1 MLVEESECLRH
12 LCAHY
17 ADEEPLYLADTCVL
31 DGVERSKIL
40 GVSSLYFARHVVP
53 FRHAY

>member
-31 DGVERSKIL
+31 DGVERSKFL